1 MSDFLD
7 VIEPGL
13 FTTVQDRGR
22 LGFMDIGVAPS
33 GALDALSLRSANA
46 LVGND
51 HGEGAL
57 EMCRLGGRFR
67 VATDSLRFAFAGAE
81 GRLTLDDEPIA
92 FWRSHVARRGQ
103 VIHLAAIRGN
113 VAYMAV
119 QGGFAIEPVLGSLS
133 TYTRSAIGGFK
144 GRRLHAEDR
153 LPLNQPEANPGH
165 DLALPHPVPAERGRA
180 LRVVLGPH
188 QEMFTDAAIR
198 TLLTTPYTVT
208 RDADRIGVRLEGA
221 ALEHA
226 GAKEIV
232 SDANTTG
239 CMQVPGNGQPI
250 ALMADRHSCG
260 GYPKIATIITADMH
274 RLGQA
279 VPGTTLRFEAVAVEQ
294 AEAAAFMLAEAEA
307 ATFGRM
313 RDV

>member
-1 MSDFLD
+1 MSAALD
-7 VIEPGL
+7 VLEPGL
-13 FTTVQDRGR
+13 FTTIQDRGR

-33 GALDALSLRSANA
+33 GALDGLSLRSANV

-51 HGEGAL
+51 PGDAAF
-57 EMCRLGGRFR
+57 EMCRLGAKFR
-67 VATDSLRFAFAGAE
+67 VAAESIRFAFAGAE
-81 GRLTLDDEPIA
+81 GRLTLDGAPIE

-113 VAYMAV
+113 VAYMAI

-133 TYTRSAIGGFK
+133 TYTRSAIGGFH
-144 GRRLHAEDR
+144 GRRLHAGDAV
-153 LPLNQPEANPGH
+153 PLNQAEARTGRN
-165 DLALPHPVPAERGRA
+165 LALPHPVPAERGRA

-208 RDADRIGVRLEGA
+208 RDADRIGVRLEGVP
-221 ALEHA
+221 LEHA

-260 GYPKIATIITADMH
+260 GYPKIATIITADLH

-279 VPGTTLRFEAVAVEQ
+279 LPGTTLRFEAVAVEQ
-294 AEAAAFMLAEAEA
+294 AEAAAFLLAEAEA
-307 ATFGRM
+307 ATFGRL
-313 RDV
+313 REV